1 MTQGKSN
8 GDGDGPRSVLH
19 ALNAQS
25 KCSCTSPR
33 TSIRSVSRLSTAG
46 ALSVTGSALVCSVF
60 VFVLPCLTYNCSTC
74 VCGLSPFLCYV
85 FLESRRQKFV
95 ILCETYSRKAS
106 HDKVT
111 SCFRVTEVRLQ
122 DMADYLMHVTK
133 CQVAMI
139 L

>member
-8 GDGDGPRSVLH
+8 GDGDGPRSLLH
-19 ALNAQS
+19 ALNVH
-25 KCSCTSPR
+25 CTLYITTDLDSLRFPTFNR
-33 TSIRSVSRLSTAG
+33 RR
-46 ALSVTGSALVCSVF
+46 ALRHWLCTGLLCF
-60 VFVLPCLTYNCSTC
+60 CFVLPCSTCNCGTC
-74 VCGLSPFLCYV
+74 VCGLSPFFMLC
-85 FLESRRQKFV
+85 LPGKQNFV
-95 ILCETYSRKAS
+95 ILCQTKSRKAS
-106 HDKVT
+106 HGKVT

>member
-8 GDGDGPRSVLH
+8 GDGDGPRSELH
-19 ALNAQS
+19 ALNAHVH
-25 KCSCTSPR
+25 CTSPR

-60 VFVLPCLTYNCSTC
+60 VLCCLAQHTIAALVCVVCHPFFMLCLPGKQN
-74 VCGLSPFLCYV
+74 
-85 FLESRRQKFV
+85 FV
-95 ILCETYSRKAS
+95 ILCQTKSRKAS
-106 HDKVT
+106 HGKVT

-133 CQVAMI
+133 CQLAMI